1 MGIVWEAY
9 HKGVPLLGVPE
20 NHPWGVF
27 QFGVLKQPPRHA
39 EAQREERYEDRAAK
53 RRRQHPVEWPREA
66 LPALPALP
74 EVGGDVWR
82 KTGARSKETHGW
94 KSLGGGMCG
103 F

>member
-1 MGIVWEAY
+1 M
-9 HKGVPLLGVPE
+9 
-20 NHPWGVF
+20 F

-74 EVGGDVWR
+74 EVGGVDEN
-82 KTGARSKETHGW
+82 RSEIEGTTRVKN
-94 KSLGGGMCG
+94 LGGGMWL
-103 F
+103 